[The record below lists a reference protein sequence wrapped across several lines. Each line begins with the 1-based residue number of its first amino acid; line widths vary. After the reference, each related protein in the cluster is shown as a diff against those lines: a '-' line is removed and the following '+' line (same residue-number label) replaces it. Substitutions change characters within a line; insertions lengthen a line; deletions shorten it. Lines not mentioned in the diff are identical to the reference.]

1 MDYKALAKAILNDIG
16 GKENVI
22 SFTHCATRLRFNL
35 KDDNKA
41 DKKHLEATPGV
52 MGVVNKGGQFQVI
65 IGSDVPNVYREL
77 NIIGGF
83 EETSSDKTEKNDHD
97 DRNVLVRILDTIAG
111 IFTPIIPAITGAGIL
126 KAFMALLTA
135 FGWIDTASQTYSIL
149 SVFSDAAFYFLPFL
163 IAYSAARKLKCNPVM
178 AMSIA
183 GILLHPNFISMLNNV
198 KETGEPLKFIGI
210 PVTPATYSSSVIPII
225 LSVWLMSYVE
235 PIADKISPKPVKFFT
250 KPLITLV
257 ITGAISIT
265 VLGPLGTIIGD
276 GIAAGISFLNNYA
289 SWLVPLVIGAV
300 SPLLVMSGT
309 HYGLIP
315 IGINNIATTGF
326 DTIVGPGML
335 GSNIA
340 QGGAAFAV
348 ALRTKNKIIRQEA
361 YSSGI
366 TAVCGIT
373 EPALYGVNL
382 KLKKPL
388 IAAII
393 GGGASGLYLGITGVG
408 RYTSGSPGLLALP
421 GYIGTE
427 GFTNITNAVIG
438 SAIALVVSF
447 VAALILGFDDPKES
461 DTLSDNTETKPSA
474 KSEVLLAPMK
484 GRIIPIEDV
493 ADPTF
498 AEKIL
503 GDGAA
508 IIPDTGLL
516 VSPAD
521 GTVDTVFDTGHAISL
536 TTDGGAEILI
546 HIGID
551 TVKLNGEHFK
561 SMVTN
566 GEKIKAGQ
574 PLIEFD
580 LDKIK
585 EKGYDTATSVVI
597 TNYKDYSAIET
608 DGGNAVEKEPFLK
621 LNGGA

>member
-1 MDYKALAKAILNDIG
+1 MDYKELAKAILNDVG
-16 GKENVI
+16 GRENVI

-35 KDDNKA
+35 NDDSKINKG
-41 DKKHLEATPGV
+41 HLDSMKGV
-52 MGVVNKGGQFQVI
+52 MGTVNKGGQFQVI

-77 NIIGGF
+77 NMLGDF
-83 EETSSDKTEKNDHD
+83 EGAAKGSAERDNRGVFSK
-97 DRNVLVRILDTIAG
+97 ILDTVAG

-135 FGWIDTASQTYSIL
+135 FGWIDNTSQTYNIL
-149 SVFSDAAFYFLPFL
+149 AVFSDAAFYFLPFL
-163 IAYSAARKLKCNPVM
+163 IAYSAARKLNCNAVM

-183 GILLHPNFISMLNNV
+183 GIILHPNFISMINNV
-198 KETGEPLKFIGI
+198 KETGEALKFIGI

-257 ITGAISIT
+257 VTGTIAITA
-265 VLGPLGTIIGD
+265 LGPLGTIIGD

-289 SWLVPLVIGAV
+289 SWLVPLIIGAA
-300 SPLLVMSGT
+300 SPYLVMTGT

-315 IGINNIATTGF
+315 IGINNIATAGF

-348 ALRTKNKIIRQEA
+348 ALKTKNKTMRQEA

-388 IAAII
+388 IAASI
-393 GGGASGLYLGITGVG
+393 GGAAAGLYLGITGVG

-427 GFTNITNAVIG
+427 GFTNIINAIIG
-438 SAIALVVSF
+438 SAIAFVVSF
-447 VAALILGFDDPKES
+447 AATLILGFDDPKES
-461 DTLSDNTETKPSA
+461 ESTEDNGGNA
-474 KSEVLLAPMK
+474 HGIVIKSEKLCAPVK
-484 GRIIPIEDV
+484 GRVIPIEEV
-493 ADPTF
+493 SDPTF

-508 IIPDTGLL
+508 VVPETGLV
-516 VSPAD
+516 VSPSDA
-521 GTVDTVFDTGHAISL
+521 VVETVFETNHAISL
-536 TTDGGAEILI
+536 TTGSGAEILI

-551 TVKLNGEHFK
+551 TVKLKGNHFK
-561 SMVTN
+561 AMVKN
-566 GEKIKAGQ
+566 GDKVKMGQ

-580 LDKIK
+580 IDKIK
-585 EKGYDTATSVVI
+585 AAGYDTTTMLVV
-597 TNYKDYSAIET
+597 TNHNDYDHVKIINTEAIE
-608 DGGNAVEKEPFLK
+608 KIPFLE
-621 LNGGA
+621 LEVGTV

>member
-1 MDYKALAKAILNDIG
+1 MDYKELAKAILNDVG
-16 GKENVI
+16 GRENVI

-35 KDDNKA
+35 NDDSKINKG
-41 DKKHLEATPGV
+41 HLDSMKGV
-52 MGVVNKGGQFQVI
+52 MGTVNKGGQFQVI

-77 NIIGGF
+77 NMLGDF
-83 EETSSDKTEKNDHD
+83 EGAAKGSAERDNRGVFSK
-97 DRNVLVRILDTIAG
+97 ILDTVAG

-135 FGWIDTASQTYSIL
+135 FGWIDNTSQTYNIL
-149 SVFSDAAFYFLPFL
+149 AVFSDAAFYFLPFL
-163 IAYSAARKLKCNPVM
+163 IAYSAARKLNCNAVM

-183 GILLHPNFISMLNNV
+183 GIILHPNFISMINNV
-198 KETGEPLKFIGI
+198 KETGEALKFIGI

-257 ITGAISIT
+257 VTGTIAITA
-265 VLGPLGTIIGD
+265 LGPLGTIIGD
-276 GIAAGISFLNNYA
+276 GIAAGIAFLNNYA
-289 SWLVPLVIGAV
+289 SWLVPLIIGAA
-300 SPLLVMSGT
+300 SPYLVMTGT

-315 IGINNIATTGF
+315 IGINNIATAGF

-348 ALRTKNKIIRQEA
+348 ALKTKNKTMRQEA

-388 IAAII
+388 IAASI
-393 GGGASGLYLGITGVG
+393 GGAAAGLYLGITGVG

-427 GFTNITNAVIG
+427 GFTNIINAIIG
-438 SAIALVVSF
+438 SAIAFVISF
-447 VAALILGFDDPKES
+447 AATLILGFDDPKES
-461 DTLSDNTETKPSA
+461 ESTEDNSGSA
-474 KSEVLLAPMK
+474 HAIVTKSEKLCAPVK
-484 GRIIPIEDV
+484 GRVIPIDEV
-493 ADPTF
+493 SDPTF

-508 IIPDTGLL
+508 VVPETGLV
-516 VSPAD
+516 VSPSDA
-521 GTVDTVFDTGHAISL
+521 VVETVFETNHAISL
-536 TTDGGAEILI
+536 TTGSGAEILI

-551 TVKLNGEHFK
+551 TVKLKGNHFK
-561 SMVTN
+561 AMVKN
-566 GEKIKAGQ
+566 GDKVKMGQ

-580 LDKIK
+580 IDKIK
-585 EKGYDTATSVVI
+585 AAGYDTTTMLVV
-597 TNYKDYSAIET
+597 TNHNDYDHVKIINTEAIE
-608 DGGNAVEKEPFLK
+608 KIPFLE
-621 LNGGA
+621 LEVGTV